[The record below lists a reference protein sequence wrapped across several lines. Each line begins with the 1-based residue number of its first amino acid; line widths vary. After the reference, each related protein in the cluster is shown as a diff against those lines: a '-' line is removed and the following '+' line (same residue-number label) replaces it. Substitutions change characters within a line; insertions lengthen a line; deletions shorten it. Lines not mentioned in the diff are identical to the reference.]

1 MYKRQ
6 VCDLIDP
13 DDDNDGWTDL
23 QDAFP
28 FDSLEWEDRNSDGLG
43 DNAHPLTIMDK
54 MKLNPGV
61 SIMAIGSVAA
71 MLSGT
76 LAFFFGRSKLK
87 EKFEEDQAWD
97 EEAEEDGGYYDGWE
111 NQ

>member
-1 MYKRQ
+1 
-6 VCDLIDP
+6 
-13 DDDNDGWTDL
+13 
-23 QDAFP
+23 
-28 FDSLEWEDRNSDGLG
+28 
-43 DNAHPLTIMDK
+43 MDK